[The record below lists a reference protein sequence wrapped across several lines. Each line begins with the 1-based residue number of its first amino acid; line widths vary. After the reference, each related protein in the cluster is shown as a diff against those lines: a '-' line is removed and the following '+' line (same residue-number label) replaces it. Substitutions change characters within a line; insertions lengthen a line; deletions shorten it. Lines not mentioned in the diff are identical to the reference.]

1 MINKCKTDEETLK
14 DCKTAIKCS
23 FESLKRTLIL
33 KLNTIDR
40 ANTTGEVAGVGNFLN
55 LCREEIILEFIQPV
69 QTRLVSEEQHSADLY
84 EQSKIDQAVSDWK
97 FND

>member
-1 MINKCKTDEETLK
+1 MINNIKTDEETLK

-33 KLNTIDR
+33 KLNTIER
-40 ANTTGEVAGVGNFLN
+40 ANVTEEVGHVGNFLN

-84 EQSKIDQAVSDWK
+84 EQSKIDQKVSDWK
-97 FND
+97 HND